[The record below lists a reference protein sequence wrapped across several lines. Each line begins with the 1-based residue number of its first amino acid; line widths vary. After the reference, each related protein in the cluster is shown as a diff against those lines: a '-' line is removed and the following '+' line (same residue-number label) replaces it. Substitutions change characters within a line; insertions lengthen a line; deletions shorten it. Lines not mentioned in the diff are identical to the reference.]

1 MHRAELLWLIGVWP
15 DLETKAVAVPR
26 RLTREKI
33 FMVLTMDLDF
43 MTGAD
48 SERFDEIV
56 LDIEVS

>member
-43 MTGAD
+43 IYDGGE
-48 SERFDEIV
+48 ERC
-56 LDIEVS
+56 